1 MTGTEPTLQERQAA
15 AALAE
20 YLGGT
25 ETPRDVQGA
34 PPGTHDFDIDLS
46 DARRIALEVTTVADS
61 KVVGFHNVL
70 GDTDWLAPE
79 LTADWWVGLPDPE
92 GGQPVISVKREKSTI
107 VAALAALETHGI
119 SELNRDRLN
128 PWARIPNSTPP
139 AVREAIVKLISVPV
153 TFVRSFGRKRD
164 DVARLFF
171 SAHGGAVTDP
181 DQLNDLVVERVHA
194 KRKKLAAA
202 NASERHLFVWL
213 SGTYPAAELAFSTL
227 SPPTPPAIPSEVDA
241 VWLAKEGDPNRLWC
255 LRPPRGWEI
264 VRLDP

>member
-1 MTGTEPTLQERQAA
+1 
-15 AALAE
+15 
-20 YLGGT
+20 
-25 ETPRDVQGA
+25 
-34 PPGTHDFDIDLS
+34 
-46 DARRIALEVTTVADS
+46 
-61 KVVGFHNVL
+61 
-70 GDTDWLAPE
+70 
-79 LTADWWVGLPDPE
+79 
-92 GGQPVISVKREKSTI
+92 VIRVKREKSTI
-107 VAALAALETHGI
+107 VAALAALETHGV

-139 AVREAIVKLISVPV
+139 AVRETIIKLISVPV

-171 SAHGGAVTDP
+171 SAHGGAVSDP

-227 SPPTPPAIPSEVDA
+227 SPPAPPAIPSEVDA
-241 VWLAKEGDPNRLWC
+241 VWLAKEGDLNRLWC

-264 VRLDP
+264 VRLDPLRHCAPWAGPAGRLELGASRVPRRSRQASRRVGHFPAHSRRPAALKLRSISRTLPSF